1 MVQQQSKEFSWSKA
15 SNAGW
20 CGGPARYSPPPP
32 TQSQEK
38 VQNCSKTD
46 ANANSTYQQV
56 KSCLQPVI
64 PPYQAFSP
72 LHPAWTCTFLTIPLH
87 LKLKTLVCSVRLHQP
102 LKNSKTYNCFI
113 IVSCAFPC
121 AYFSPKVPWNKDANE
136 IKPASD
142 LKGRSA
148 DSFVFTPRVG
158 WHAWDRI

>member
-1 MVQQQSKEFSWSKA
+1 MSAARRRVHMHFFKRLSCRPGFFPLLWCCEPQCCCDQSRMSTTTMVQQQAKEFSWSKA

-72 LHPAWTCTFLTIPLH
+72 LHPAWTCTFLNIPLQ
-87 LKLKTLVCSVRLHQP
+87 LKSGC
-102 LKNSKTYNCFI
+102 I
-113 IVSCAFPC
+113 
-121 AYFSPKVPWNKDANE
+121 SP
-136 IKPASD
+136 
-142 LKGRSA
+142 
-148 DSFVFTPRVG
+148 
-158 WHAWDRI
+158 